1 MTASESN
8 GIKKYLTVHA
18 GSLLLAI
25 IVQTV
30 GLVWW
35 ASDINTR
42 VRILERDVQKID
54 ARVHG
59 LEVAGK

>member
-8 GIKKYLTVHA
+8 GIRKYLTVHA

-25 IVQTV
+25 VIQSI

-35 ASDINTR
+35 ASSINTR
-42 VRILERDVQKID
+42 VHILERDVQKVD
-54 ARVHG
+54 ERVRCM
-59 LEVAGK
+59 EVAEK